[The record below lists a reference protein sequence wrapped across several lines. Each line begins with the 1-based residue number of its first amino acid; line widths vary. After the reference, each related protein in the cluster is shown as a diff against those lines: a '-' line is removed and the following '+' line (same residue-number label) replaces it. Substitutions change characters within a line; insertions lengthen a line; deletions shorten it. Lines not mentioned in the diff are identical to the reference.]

1 MTKIDEKTAL
11 LDEKRG
17 STEVRSNQ
25 MAQTSVEKLRD
36 YYNISKYLDAT
47 QKTVIKQFL
56 KITEEDEER
65 LIGFEQETEFSLT
78 LFLLGWCKEI
88 IPVDES
94 FNPIMEGQKT
104 TDYLITTVQG
114 KKIALEVKSTRKKDD
129 LKFSNN
135 LVETKKQ
142 FAQNLGYD
150 FYFAIKHSGHW
161 MVLSCDYVLSQ
172 DRKISFEKDFIKSE
186 FETLFGERLFLF
198 EPGLQ
203 IVTTYSKQ
211 SNDQQQ
217 REPRGLGIH
226 HPEFGEAVRIHIKYK
241 KRSLYVITTSRKE
254 TSYMTYILENVEDVM
269 SNQKQKIIKENIDKQ
284 QKTIIVEELT
294 QSSLLKLSAF
304 LLAPIKHTLN
314 EHGDTFTFQQYL
326 DELRNKEN
334 SVISREIV
342 LAGLRKL
349 DEDRYP
355 VVMFLNGRGKRLQE
369 LTVPKEDQV

>member
-1 MTKIDEKTAL
+1 MTKIDEKNAL

-94 FNPIMEGQKT
+94 FNPIMDGQKT

-226 HPEFGEAVRIHIKYK
+226 HPEFGEAMEDA
-241 KRSLYVITTSRKE
+241 RKAGVKILE